1 MGVFRGYKYWNLIAV
16 IFFALIISLG
26 MLKVEMNTYERLTAE
41 ELLKEI
47 RSHNQIQ
54 IYTVYEEWYIQLFDL
69 SICPNDINA
78 SCNWED
84 SDKDLKKVLIRA
96 VEHIVED

>member
-1 MGVFRGYKYWNLIAV
+1 
-16 IFFALIISLG
+16 
-26 MLKVEMNTYERLTAE
+26 MNTYERLTAE